1 MVNELKE
8 PLYFSEIGVRKLFVN
23 SVPSGLYTGKTVDG
37 KDVVVQVDK
46 GKGMDV
52 KYLNDKGWY
61 ECVEYNSSGWLQCE
75 WVEKGGKESKHKF
88 SREE

>member
-1 MVNELKE
+1 MINLHV
-8 PLYFSEIGVRKLFVN
+8 PLDFSEVSIRKTFVN
-23 SVPSGLYTGKTVDG
+23 NVPSGSYYGKTVDG
-37 KDVVVQVDK
+37 KDVVVHVDNK
-46 GKGMDV
+46 KGMDV